1 MVVAA
6 TSAWISISRVQ
17 CSVNEGQRQLTA
29 PNMTCVK
36 IRNIGLLF
44 TRNEPS
50 MSRHDWTL
58 AIFVWFLFVTAAEAQ
73 VSGTA
78 DPLFQNLDVVEVR
91 LVAPIAAIMSNRKE
105 SEQFDGKL
113 LHIDAA
119 GTSTELDVE
128 IRTRGR
134 FRLQKSVCPFAPLRL
149 NFKKSQTEGSLFAGQ
164 DKLKL
169 VTHCKN
175 RSKRYEQ
182 ALLREYLA
190 YRILNE
196 LTDISFR
203 VRLLKITYE
212 DTDVRKPQ
220 QTTYGFVVENKDRL
234 AERVALTAL
243 DIERTGVSALQ
254 PRFMNLVSVF
264 QFLIGNTDFSPIAG
278 ATDTCCHN
286 HVLLGRDS
294 ELAYSVPYDF
304 DQAGLVNAPHAE
316 ANSRF
321 RLRSVRQ
328 RLYRGRC
335 QNNQF
340 IDESLKEYQQ
350 RRAAILKLPSEPAG
364 LTEATRKTLERY
376 IAQFYE
382 IIDSPG
388 RINKLLVR
396 KCI

>member
-1 MVVAA
+1 
-6 TSAWISISRVQ
+6 
-17 CSVNEGQRQLTA
+17 
-29 PNMTCVK
+29 
-36 IRNIGLLF
+36 
-44 TRNEPS
+44 
-50 MSRHDWTL
+50 MSRHRSTL
-58 AIFVWFLFVTAAEAQ
+58 IVLAWFLSVTTAEAQ
-73 VSGTA
+73 VSGTV
-78 DPLFQNLDVVEVR
+78 DPLFQSLDVVEVR
-91 LVAPIAAIMSNRKE
+91 LVAPLAVIMSNRKE
-105 SEQFDGKL
+105 SKQFDGKL
-113 LHIDAA
+113 LHVDAA
-119 GTSTELDVE
+119 GASTELDVE

-134 FRLQKSVCPFAPLRL
+134 FRLQKDICPFAPLRL

-234 AERVALTAL
+234 AERVALSAL
-243 DIERTGVSALQ
+243 DIERIKARALQ
-254 PRFMNLVSVF
+254 PRFTNLVSMF
-264 QFLIGNTDFSPIAG
+264 HFLIGNTDFSPIAG

-286 HVLLGRDS
+286 HVLLGRDGD
-294 ELAYSVPYDF
+294 LAYSVPYDF
-304 DQAGLVNAPHAE
+304 DQAGLVDAPHAE
-316 ANSRF
+316 ANPRF

-335 QNNQF
+335 QNNRF
-340 IDESLKEYQQ
+340 LDESLKEYQQ

-364 LTEATRKTLERY
+364 LTKATRKKLEKY

-382 IIDSPG
+382 IIDSPD
-388 RINKLLVR
+388 RISRLLVK
-396 KCI
+396 KCS

>member
-1 MVVAA
+1 
-6 TSAWISISRVQ
+6 
-17 CSVNEGQRQLTA
+17 
-29 PNMTCVK
+29 
-36 IRNIGLLF
+36 
-44 TRNEPS
+44 

-58 AIFVWFLFVTAAEAQ
+58 AVLVWFLFVTAAEAQ

-78 DPLFQNLDVVEVR
+78 DPLFQSLDVVEVR
-91 LVAPIAAIMSNRKE
+91 LVAPFADIMRNRKE

-119 GTSTELDVE
+119 GRSTELDVE

-134 FRLQKSVCPFAPLRL
+134 FRLQKNVCRFAPLRL

-175 RSKRYEQ
+175 RSERYEQ

-212 DTDVRKPQ
+212 DTNVRKPQ
-220 QTTYGFVVENKDRL
+220 QTTYGFVIENKDRL
-234 AERVALTAL
+234 AERVALSEL
-243 DIERTGVSALQ
+243 DIERTKVSALQ
-254 PRFMNLVSVF
+254 PHFMNLVSVF
-264 QFLIGNTDFSPIAG
+264 HFLIGNTDFSPIAG
-278 ATDTCCHN
+278 ETDTCCHN
-286 HVLLGRDS
+286 HVLLGRDG

-304 DQAGLVNAPHAE
+304 DQAGLVDAPHAGPNE
-316 ANSRF
+316 RF
-321 RLRSVRQ
+321 KLRSVTQ

-340 IDESLKEYQQ
+340 LDESLKEFQQ

-364 LTEATRKTLERY
+364 LTEVTRETLEKY
-376 IAQFYE
+376 IARFYE
-382 IIDSPG
+382 IIDAPD
-388 RINKLLVR
+388 RINKLLVKR
-396 KCI
+396 CI